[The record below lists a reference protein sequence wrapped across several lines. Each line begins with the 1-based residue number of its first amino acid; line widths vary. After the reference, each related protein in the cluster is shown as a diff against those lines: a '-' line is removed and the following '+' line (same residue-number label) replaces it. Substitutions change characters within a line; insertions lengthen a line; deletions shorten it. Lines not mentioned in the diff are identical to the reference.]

1 MAKLLSVAGS
11 VPVLVLSV
19 DEFRGL
25 KVCPSDF
32 YVELGGGFLAT
43 NAAISVLRVAEEVR
57 GTLSLG
63 EWVVFGGGVS
73 EVFNTLDSAIMFLSL
88 MEADQ
93 VA

>member
-1 MAKLLSVAGS
+1 MAKLLSVKGS

-19 DEFRGL
+19 EEFQSL
-25 KVCPSDF
+25 NVCPSDF

-43 NAAISVLRVAEEVR
+43 NAAISILRVADLISE
-57 GTLSLG
+57 TPTLG

-73 EVFNTLDSAIMFLSL
+73 SVFNTLDSAIMFMGL
-88 MEADQ
+88 MD

>member
-43 NAAISVLRVAEEVR
+43 NAAISVLRVADEISD
-57 GTLSLG
+57 TPTLG
-63 EWVVFGGGVS
+63 EWVVFGSGVS
-73 EVFNTLDSAIMFLSL
+73 SVFNTLDSAIMF
-88 MEADQ
+88 MGMMDD
-93 VA
+93 V

>member
-1 MAKLLSVAGS
+1 MAKLLSIVGS

-43 NAAISVLRVAEEVR
+43 NAAISVLRVADEISD
-57 GTLSLG
+57 TPTLG
-63 EWVVFGGGVS
+63 EWIVFGGGVS
-73 EVFNTLDSAIMFLSL
+73 SVFNTLDSAIMF
-88 MEADQ
+88 MGMMDDA
-93 VA
+93 